1 MIDPTAQ
8 ILTEWANRVEAEYR
22 WAAISQNLG
31 LWLLQMG
38 ASPDLVRATL
48 RSTSDSLGHAELAL
62 AVLRELGE
70 GMNRSISQD
79 SLGLSRRP
87 QLSLEEDGLLVAVE
101 HFAFAASLKQVVARR
116 QREVARSPTAVA
128 ALDRMVADFGEQG
141 ALGWHVL
148 DWMLAHP
155 ARVRHQQVV
164 EGAMGE
170 IVARVAVAPAWSPVP
185 LAAASQV
192 WGLVPLAEHAQLVQ
206 SCRLRVWN
214 PRLAARGFEP
224 PAR

>member
-1 MIDPTAQ
+1 MTDPTAL
-8 ILTEWANRVEAEYR
+8 ILTEWANRVESEYR
-22 WAAISQNLG
+22 WAAISQHLG

-48 RSTSDSLGHAELAL
+48 RSTNDSLTHAELAL

-79 SLGLSRRP
+79 SLGLLRRP
-87 QLSLEEDGLLVAVE
+87 QLSLEEDTLLVALE
-101 HFAFAASLKQVVARR
+101 HFAFAASLKQCVARR
-116 QREVARSPTAVA
+116 QREVARAPTAVA

-148 DWMLAHP
+148 DWMLSRP

-164 EGAMGE
+164 EAALAD
-170 IVARVAVAPAWSPVP
+170 IAARVVVAPAWSVEPP
-185 LAAASQV
+185 PAILNV
-192 WGLVPLAEHAQLVQ
+192 WGLLPLAEHGQLVQ
-206 SCRLRVWN
+206 SCQLRIWN